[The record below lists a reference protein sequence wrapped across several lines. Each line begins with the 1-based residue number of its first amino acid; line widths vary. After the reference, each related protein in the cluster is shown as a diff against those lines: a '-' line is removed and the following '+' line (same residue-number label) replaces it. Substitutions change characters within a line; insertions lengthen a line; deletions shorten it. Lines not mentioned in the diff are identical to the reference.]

1 MDYRKLR
8 QISVRLVVM
17 DRLRRASGAMV
28 IVIVFVF
35 VVTLSLLGVLPHQ
48 TNTANAAPVTPID
61 VRLVAQNFNVLA
73 GTQFRF
79 TVGVPDEA
87 IRNQLEQDPT
97 TTLRITAFAPV
108 TTREQVRSIATGA
121 EPSGRLV
128 VADLRLI
135 QLARTETNNF
145 TAFLSTAARTNSLR
159 LTKDGVYP
167 IQISFVQHDQ
177 PISTLTTFVNF
188 FNSSTETARLPIA
201 IASTVTTPL
210 ALAPNG
216 TVAISDAT
224 RKQLTDLAQSLEGG
238 AAPLSVQ
245 VSPELLDGLARST
258 QPTDVEL
265 LTRIQNAFANHDL
278 LRAPYVSF
286 NPSSAQRTG
295 RTNDFS
301 QIRDLGD
308 EIIELRN
315 GEKNLSPNVWF
326 SNVLIDANGATLL
339 KASQVRT
346 VVLTPQAAAKIG
358 TLDNYAKP
366 YRISSDVAVRTTDPG
381 YAKTLSSNQNIQV
394 TTAYSLAAELL
405 VQRQEVIDAGGVL
418 SSNFV
423 ILTTTTGAPINSA
436 LLAPLAVAID
446 RAPQLRLRALS
457 SLPVANTEATLVD
470 VPRVTDVDV
479 SVAGKS
485 LDALATELAS
495 TSLMLPPDAP
505 QHALWTTSRLA
516 MLDDRLSSDDFAIY
530 LKGFRNQLRLLRASV
545 KVPQSLSF
553 TLGGRKSDLRLQLRN
568 DAAVDLTVSVEISS
582 AKLQFPDEDRV
593 ITVPAN
599 GAVDL
604 VIPVVAR
611 ASGRFPIDVVLF
623 TPDGLVQAG
632 QRVQLTARVA
642 AIAGLGLVVSGAAV
656 LVLLA
661 WWLSHWRTRR
671 RKSATQKHPAL
682 G

>member
-1 MDYRKLR
+1 
-8 QISVRLVVM
+8 M
-17 DRLRRASGAMV
+17 DRLRRTGGAL
-28 IVIVFVF
+28 IILLG
-35 VVTLSLLGVLPHQ
+35 VTLSMLGVFPHP
-48 TNTANAAPVTPID
+48 TNALSPAITNSVD

-79 TVGVPDEA
+79 TVSVPDEA
-87 IRNQLEQDPT
+87 IRNQIEQDPT
-97 TTLRITAFAPV
+97 TTLRITAFASV
-108 TTREQVRSIATGA
+108 TTREQVRSIVEGV
-121 EPSGRLV
+121 EPVGQLA

-135 QLARTETNNF
+135 QLARTETNNY
-145 TAFLSTAARTNSLR
+145 TAFLSTTARTNSLR

-167 IQISFVQHDQ
+167 IQISFVRDGQ
-177 PISTLTTFVNF
+177 PISKLNTFVNF
-188 FNSSTETARLPIA
+188 FNSSIETSRLPVS

-216 TVAISDAT
+216 TIVISDAT
-224 RKQLTDLAQSLEGG
+224 RKQLSDLAQSLEGG

-245 VSPELLDGLARST
+245 VSPEILDGLARST
-258 QPTDVEL
+258 QPVDVDL
-265 LTRIQNAFANHDL
+265 LTRLQSAFTNNDL
-278 LRAPYVSF
+278 LRAPFVPLD
-286 NPSSAQRTG
+286 PSSVMRTG

-301 QIRDLGD
+301 QMRGLGD

-315 GEKNLSPNVWF
+315 GEKNLSPNIWF
-326 SNVLIDANGATLL
+326 SNVLVDADGAELL
-339 KASQVRT
+339 SGFNVHT

-366 YRISSDVAVRTTDPG
+366 YRISSDVAMRTTDPL
-381 YAKTLSSNQNIQV
+381 YATALTSNSKSPV
-394 TTAYSLAAELL
+394 VTAYSLAAELL
-405 VQRQEVIDAGGVL
+405 TQRQEVVDSGGVV

-423 ILTTTTGAPINSA
+423 ILSTTTGAPIDAA

-457 SLPVANTEATLVD
+457 SLPLANNEATLVK
-470 VPRVTDVDV
+470 VPRANGVDV
-479 SVAGKS
+479 SVAGKAS
-485 LDALATELAS
+485 DALADEYAS
-495 TSLMLPPDAP
+495 TSMMLPTDAP
-505 QHALWTTSRLA
+505 QHAAWTTSRLV
-516 MLDDRLSSDDFAIY
+516 MLDDRLSSDDFALY

-582 AKLQFPDEDRV
+582 AKLQFPDEDRIV
-593 ITVPAN
+593 TVPAN
-599 GAVDL
+599 GAIDL

-611 ASGRFPIDVVLF
+611 ASGRFPIEVVLY
-623 TPDGLVQAG
+623 TPDGMVQAG

-642 AIAGLGLVVSGAAV
+642 AIAGLGLVVSGAAT

-661 WWLSHWRTRR
+661 WWLSHWRANR
-671 RKSATQKHPAL
+671 RKSAAQKHPAI

>member
-1 MDYRKLR
+1 
-8 QISVRLVVM
+8 M
-17 DRLRRASGAMV
+17 DRLRRTGGAL
-28 IVIVFVF
+28 IILLG
-35 VVTLSLLGVLPHQ
+35 VTLSMLGVFPHP
-48 TNTANAAPVTPID
+48 TNALSPAITNSVD

-79 TVGVPDEA
+79 TVSVPDEA
-87 IRNQLEQDPT
+87 IRNQIEQDPT
-97 TTLRITAFAPV
+97 TTLRITAFASV
-108 TTREQVRSIATGA
+108 TTREQVRSIVEGV
-121 EPSGRLV
+121 EPVGQLA

-135 QLARTETNNF
+135 QLARTETNNY
-145 TAFLSTAARTNSLR
+145 TAFLSTTARTNSLR

-167 IQISFVQHDQ
+167 IQISFVRDSQ
-177 PISTLTTFVNF
+177 PISKLNTFVNF
-188 FNSSTETARLPIA
+188 FNSSIETSRLPVS

-216 TVAISDAT
+216 TIVISDAT
-224 RKQLTDLAQSLEGG
+224 RKQLSDLAQSLEGG

-245 VSPELLDGLARST
+245 VSPEILDGLARST
-258 QPTDVEL
+258 QPVDVDL
-265 LTRIQNAFANHDL
+265 LTRLQSAFTNHDL
-278 LRAPYVSF
+278 LRAPFVPLD
-286 NPSSAQRTG
+286 PSSAMRTG

-301 QIRDLGD
+301 QMRGLGD

-315 GEKNLSPNVWF
+315 GEKNLSPNIWF
-326 SNVLIDANGATLL
+326 SNVLVDADGAELL
-339 KASQVRT
+339 SGFNVHT

-366 YRISSDVAVRTTDPG
+366 YRISSDVAMRTTDPL
-381 YAKTLSSNQNIQV
+381 YATALTSNSKSPV
-394 TTAYSLAAELL
+394 VTAYSLAAELL
-405 VQRQEVIDAGGVL
+405 TQRQEVVDSGGVV

-423 ILTTTTGAPINSA
+423 ILSTTTGAPIDAA

-457 SLPVANTEATLVD
+457 SLPRANSEATLVK
-470 VPRVTDVDV
+470 VPRSNGVDV
-479 SVAGKS
+479 SVAGKAS
-485 LDALATELAS
+485 DALTDEYAS
-495 TSLMLPPDAP
+495 TSMMLPSDAP
-505 QHALWTTSRLA
+505 QYVAWTTSRLV
-516 MLDDRLSSDDFAIY
+516 MLDDRLSSDDFALY

-582 AKLQFPDEDRV
+582 AKLQFPDEDRIV
-593 ITVPAN
+593 TVPAN
-599 GAVDL
+599 GAIDL

-611 ASGRFPIDVVLF
+611 ASGRFPIEVVLY
-623 TPDGLVQAG
+623 TPDGMVQAG

-642 AIAGLGLVVSGAAV
+642 AIAGLGLVVSGAAT

-661 WWLSHWRTRR
+661 WWLSHWRANR
-671 RKSATQKHPAL
+671 RKSAAQKHPAI

>member
-1 MDYRKLR
+1 
-8 QISVRLVVM
+8 M
-17 DRLRRASGAMV
+17 DRLRRTGGAL
-28 IVIVFVF
+28 IILLG
-35 VVTLSLLGVLPHQ
+35 VTLSMLGVFPHP
-48 TNTANAAPVTPID
+48 TNALSPAITNSVD

-79 TVGVPDEA
+79 TVSVPDEA
-87 IRNQLEQDPT
+87 IRNQIEQDPT
-97 TTLRITAFAPV
+97 TTLRITAFASV
-108 TTREQVRSIATGA
+108 TTREQVRSIVEGV
-121 EPSGRLV
+121 EPVGQLA

-135 QLARTETNNF
+135 QLARTETNNY
-145 TAFLSTAARTNSLR
+145 TAFLSTTARTNSLR

-167 IQISFVQHDQ
+167 IQISFVRDGQ
-177 PISTLTTFVNF
+177 PISKLNTFVNF
-188 FNSSTETARLPIA
+188 FNSSIETSRLPVS

-216 TVAISDAT
+216 TIVISDAT
-224 RKQLTDLAQSLEGG
+224 RKQLSDLAQSLEGG

-245 VSPELLDGLARST
+245 VSPEILDGLARST
-258 QPTDVEL
+258 QPVDVDL
-265 LTRIQNAFANHDL
+265 LTRLQSAFTNHDL
-278 LRAPYVSF
+278 LRAPFVPLD
-286 NPSSAQRTG
+286 PSSAKRTG

-301 QIRDLGD
+301 QLRGLGD

-315 GEKNLSPNVWF
+315 GEKNLSPNIWF
-326 SNVLIDANGATLL
+326 SNVLVDADGAELL
-339 KASQVRT
+339 SGFNVHT

-366 YRISSDVAVRTTDPG
+366 YRISSDVAMRTTDPL
-381 YAKTLSSNQNIQV
+381 YATALTSNSKSPV
-394 TTAYSLAAELL
+394 VTAYSLAAELL
-405 VQRQEVIDAGGVL
+405 TQRQEVVDSGGVV

-423 ILTTTTGAPINSA
+423 ILSTTTGAPIDAA

-457 SLPVANTEATLVD
+457 SLPRANSEATLVK
-470 VPRVTDVDV
+470 VPRSNGVDV
-479 SVAGKS
+479 SVAGKAS
-485 LDALATELAS
+485 DALTDEYAS
-495 TSLMLPPDAP
+495 TSMMLPSDAP
-505 QHALWTTSRLA
+505 QYVAWTTSRLV
-516 MLDDRLSSDDFAIY
+516 MLDDRLSSDDFALY

-582 AKLQFPDEDRV
+582 AKLQFPDEDRIV
-593 ITVPAN
+593 TVPAN
-599 GAVDL
+599 GAIDL

-611 ASGRFPIDVVLF
+611 ASGRFPIEVVLY
-623 TPDGLVQAG
+623 TPDGMVQAG

-642 AIAGLGLVVSGAAV
+642 AIAGLGLVVSGAAT

-661 WWLSHWRTRR
+661 WWLSHWRVKR
-671 RKSATQKHPAL
+671 RKSAAQKHPAI

>member
-1 MDYRKLR
+1 
-8 QISVRLVVM
+8 M
-17 DRLRRASGAMV
+17 DRLRRTGGAL
-28 IVIVFVF
+28 IILLG
-35 VVTLSLLGVLPHQ
+35 VTLSMLGVFPHP
-48 TNTANAAPVTPID
+48 TNALSPAITNSVD

-79 TVGVPDEA
+79 TVSVPDEA
-87 IRNQLEQDPT
+87 IRNQIEQDPT
-97 TTLRITAFAPV
+97 TTLRITAFASV
-108 TTREQVRSIATGA
+108 TTREQVRSIVEGV
-121 EPSGRLV
+121 EPVGQLA

-135 QLARTETNNF
+135 QLARTETNNY
-145 TAFLSTAARTNSLR
+145 TAFLSTTARTNSLR

-167 IQISFVQHDQ
+167 IQISFVRDSQ
-177 PISTLTTFVNF
+177 PISKLNTFVNF
-188 FNSSTETARLPIA
+188 FNSSIETSRLPVS

-216 TVAISDAT
+216 TIVISDAT
-224 RKQLTDLAQSLEGG
+224 RKQLSDLAQSLEGG

-245 VSPELLDGLARST
+245 VSPEILDGLARST
-258 QPTDVEL
+258 QPVDVDL
-265 LTRIQNAFANHDL
+265 LTRLQSAFTNNDL
-278 LRAPYVSF
+278 LRAPFVPLD
-286 NPSSAQRTG
+286 PSSAMRTG

-301 QIRDLGD
+301 QMRGLGD

-315 GEKNLSPNVWF
+315 GEKNLSPNIWF
-326 SNVLIDANGATLL
+326 SNVLVDADGAELL
-339 KASQVRT
+339 SGFNVHT

-366 YRISSDVAVRTTDPG
+366 YRISSDVAMRTTDPL
-381 YAKTLSSNQNIQV
+381 YATALTSNSKSPV
-394 TTAYSLAAELL
+394 VTAYSLAAELL
-405 VQRQEVIDAGGVL
+405 TQRQEVVDSGGVV

-423 ILTTTTGAPINSA
+423 ILSTTTGAPIDAA

-457 SLPVANTEATLVD
+457 SLPRANSEATLVK
-470 VPRVTDVDV
+470 VPRSNGVDV
-479 SVAGKS
+479 SVAGKAS
-485 LDALATELAS
+485 DALTDEYAS
-495 TSLMLPPDAP
+495 TSMMLPSDAP
-505 QHALWTTSRLA
+505 QYVAWTTSRLV
-516 MLDDRLSSDDFAIY
+516 MLDDRLSSDDFALY

-582 AKLQFPDEDRV
+582 AKLQFPDEDRIV
-593 ITVPAN
+593 TVPAN
-599 GAVDL
+599 GAIDL

-611 ASGRFPIDVVLF
+611 ASGRFPIEVVLY

-642 AIAGLGLVVSGAAV
+642 AIAGLGLVVSGAAT

-661 WWLSHWRTRR
+661 WWLSHWRANR
-671 RKSATQKHPAL
+671 RKSAAQKHPAI